1 VNPGL
6 RTSRTDRAHRGPC
19 DRARASLRRSESR
32 YRTLFNSID
41 EGFCVIETLF
51 DDAGRPVDYRFEE
64 TNPAFARMTGL
75 EQATGRTVQSA

>member
-1 VNPGL
+1 VNPSL
-6 RTSRTDRAHRGPC
+6 RTGRTDARTAAPAIERAQ
-19 DRARASLRRSESR
+19 AEWWLRRSESR

-41 EGFCVIETLF
+41 EGFCIIEMLF

-75 EQATGRTVQSA
+75 ESA